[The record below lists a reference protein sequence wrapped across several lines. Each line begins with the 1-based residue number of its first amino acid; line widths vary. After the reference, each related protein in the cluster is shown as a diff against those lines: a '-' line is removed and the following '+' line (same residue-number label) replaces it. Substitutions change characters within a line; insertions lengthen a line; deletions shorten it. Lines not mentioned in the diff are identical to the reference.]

1 MIFTFRSPT
10 CLRFGRQS
18 DILTL
23 LWSISKSIT
32 KALFCFQLIALWQSE
47 NFSPYSLI
55 SALSQILLA
64 VGKAQVHSH
73 SVAGSRPLPGPETCL
88 LSNTR
93 KWIIWE
99 DTCVD
104 KARGFIGKG
113 CPGREQEGKGTQ
125 ENCSVTWL
133 AVWDFMVMGLVSRL
147 FLASHSDSESFL
159 VVHALFSQDGC
170 QWRILGGGR
179 TCGVSFWPFL
189 NSSSWWWLISS
200 VFLTRTSCHKTT
212 HANGYYGAW
221 PGWAVS
227 VSVLPLIGRSRQ
239 VDLLGP
245 PGWSWASPRSPVWLM
260 LGRIKGC
267 NLNSLPVCPSRMG
280 IDTMM

>member
-170 QWRILGGGR
+170 QREGFWEVVGQVGFPFDLSQTLLVGGGR
-179 TCGVSFWPFL
+179 
-189 NSSSWWWLISS
+189 LISS
-200 VFLTRTSCHKTT
+200 LFLTRTSCHKTT
-212 HANGYYGAW
+212 HANSYYGAW
-221 PGWAVS
+221 PGWAFS
-227 VSVLPLIGRSRQ
+227 ISMLPLTHWLGKGN
-239 VDLLGP
+239 VLL
-245 PGWSWASPRSPVWLM
+245 ALH
-260 LGRIKGC
+260 
-267 NLNSLPVCPSRMG
+267 
-280 IDTMM
+280 